1 MLIYRLKEK
10 NIKQLNSI
18 LDTLIINIESIEKE
32 YKGELVCKL
41 KGGMILIV
49 KETVEPINRIEFS
62 IKKDEK
68 IIEYIHLD
76 ILKDKVSKVDFML
89 SHYYY
94 SNENG
99 KESIIDCTS
108 LYYDNNY
115 HENSAVMMMYP
126 VNSSLIRGNKLGQC
140 IRLKNEPIIEFMSL
154 KESVNQK
161 VKRK

>member
-76 ILKDKVSKVDFML
+76 ILKDKVSKVNFML
-89 SHYYY
+89 
-94 SNENG
+94 
-99 KESIIDCTS
+99 
-108 LYYDNNY
+108 
-115 HENSAVMMMYP
+115 
-126 VNSSLIRGNKLGQC
+126 
-140 IRLKNEPIIEFMSL
+140 
-154 KESVNQK
+154 
-161 VKRK
+161 